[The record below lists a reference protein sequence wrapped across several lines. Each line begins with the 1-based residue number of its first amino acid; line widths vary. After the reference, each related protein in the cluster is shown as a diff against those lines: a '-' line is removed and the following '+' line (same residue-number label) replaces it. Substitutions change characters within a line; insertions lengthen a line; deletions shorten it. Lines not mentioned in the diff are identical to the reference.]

1 MQKKNYKIIS
11 INQKYMLAACVRT
24 SDYILTMGILTGQ
37 LCLLIAFTNTY
48 SKNDGQKQN

>member
-1 MQKKNYKIIS
+1 MPDCKNIFKSRSMQKENYKIIS

-37 LCLLIAFTNTY
+37 LCL
-48 SKNDGQKQN
+48 